1 MPRYPEVPCAGL
13 CGRKIWAGTGSL
25 PPGEAM
31 CRECRRVRRESNVPD
46 IDTDALRRLTVY
58 LHDAIAAQ
66 PPHVADQLDAALR
79 EGRTSLR
86 LEQSVV
92 APVVIVSVN
101 GHDLAEVDV
110 RNLLDGAVE

>member
-1 MPRYPEVPCAGL
+1 MPRHPEVDCAGL

-46 IDTDALRRLTVY
+46 IDTEALRRLLPYVY
-58 LHDAIAAQ
+58 QAIEAQ
-66 PPHVADQLDAALR
+66 PPHVADQLSTALR

-86 LEQSVV
+86 LEQSAV
-92 APVVIVSVN
+92 APVVVVSAD

-110 RNLLDGAVE
+110 RNLLEDVE